1 MQVDRLSL
9 PPSLVTRVVV
19 GATREARLSKGW
31 LRWEELYVQARLL
44 SRDNILVLPE

>member
-9 PPSLVTRVVV
+9 PSSVVTRLVV
-19 GATREARLSKGW
+19 GASREASLSKGW

-44 SRDNILVLPE
+44 SLGLT